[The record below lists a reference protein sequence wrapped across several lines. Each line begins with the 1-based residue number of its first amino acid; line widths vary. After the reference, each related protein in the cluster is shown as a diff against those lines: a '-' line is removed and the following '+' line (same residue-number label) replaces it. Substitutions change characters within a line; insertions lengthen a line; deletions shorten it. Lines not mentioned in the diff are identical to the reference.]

1 VIGPDGTKYLAYIEN
16 WRVSAPYDYGRVHFV
31 TYTGSAWSDQYIG
44 SYTHDP
50 AVALNSAGQ
59 IYIIGHGYPLN
70 TVCISTDDLCIYQ
83 RNSNGSWATPKLFLA
98 HQGTQSFDI
107 SISVKWSVVG
117 FNRPETIEFFFADAG
132 NGYSNPILY
141 YGRIGSN

>member
-1 VIGPDGTKYLAYIEN
+1 
-16 WRVSAPYDYGRVHFV
+16 V

-70 TVCISTDDLCIYQ
+70 KVCTTVDDLCVYQ
-83 RNSNGSWATPKLFLA
+83 RNSDGTWATPQLFIA
-98 HQGTQSFDI
+98 HQGTQSFD
-107 SISVKWSVVG
+107 SSSSVKWSVVG
-117 FNRPETIEFFFADAG
+117 YNRPESIEFFFAEAG
-132 NGYSNPILY
+132 AGYYVPILY
-141 YGRIGSN
+141 YGRIGTN